1 MPKMYDAEFKAR
13 AVRMVQGHQADYG
26 SVTAASVAVGAQ
38 LGVARETLRRW
49 VSQAEVDAGSR
60 TGVTS
65 KGAEEIKQLK
75 AENKRLREANEIL
88 RKDSAFFASTRP
100 PQPLIAGFIDQ
111 MRAEDYA
118 VESIC
123 AVLRQQGVPV
133 AARTYRSWKQPGR
146 QPAARTVS
154 DAIVMDALLAAAG
167 TPEGLYG
174 RRKMTAYLRR
184 SGLAVAHCTVDRLM
198 RDLWLA
204 GVVRGRRVRTTVP
217 AKDGIRA
224 GDQLNRDFTTDAP
237 NTVWVA
243 DFTYVHT
250 WAGFAYVAFIV
261 NVIAQ
266 RIVSWNAATTR
277 TTDLVLTCLRM
288 GRWDRTR
295 QWLALPEGL
304 IHHHDAGSQYTA
316 LRFTEHLA
324 PEGMAPSIGS
334 VGDAYDCLME
344 SIIGLYKTECIRPGP
359 FVKAPQKTVS
369 DVEYATMAWVDWY
382 NTRRLHSSLGNVPPA
397 GFEAAHY
404 NQITAPRPE
413 TQLV

>member
-1 MPKMYDAEFKAR
+1 M
-13 AVRMVQGHQADYG
+13 
-26 SVTAASVAVGAQ
+26 
-38 LGVARETLRRW
+38 
-49 VSQAEVDAGSR
+49 
-60 TGVTS
+60 
-65 KGAEEIKQLK
+65 
-75 AENKRLREANEIL
+75 
-88 RKDSAFFASTRP
+88 
-100 PQPLIAGFIDQ
+100 IAGFIDQ
-111 MRAEDYA
+111 MRAEGYA

-123 AVLRQQGVPV
+123 AVLREQGVPV

-154 DAIVMDALLAAAG
+154 DAVVMDALLATVG

-184 SGLAVAHCTVDRLM
+184 CGLAVAHCTVDRLM
-198 RDLWLA
+198 RSLGLA
-204 GVVRGRRVRTTVP
+204 GVVRGRRVRTTIP
-217 AKDGIRA
+217 AKDGTRA
-224 GDQLNRDFTTDAP
+224 ADLLNRNFTAAAP

-243 DFTYVHT
+243 DFTYVRT
-250 WAGFAYVAFIV
+250 WAGFVYVAFIV
-261 NVIAQ
+261 DVFAQ

-295 QWLALPEGL
+295 QGLVLPDGL

-324 PEGMAPSIGS
+324 LEGMAPSIGS
-334 VGDAYDCLME
+334 VGDAYDNCLME

-359 FVKAPQKTVS
+359 FVKGPLKTVS

-397 GFEAAHY
+397 EFEAAHY
-404 NQITAPRPE
+404 DQITASPPE
-413 TQLV
+413 TQPV